1 MTPTTDLIAFARA
14 RLDDDEEV
22 ALRCDGDGC
31 GIWTAAGDSLDFCQ
45 VEMGGFHP
53 AIATHV
59 ARHDPARVLREI
71 QAHRTT
77 VDEYEIALWAQADAD
92 QAACWQAR
100 RDTLLESCLRIAT
113 VYADHPEY
121 RVEWSGGVASDL
133 P

>member
-1 MTPTTDLIAFARA
+1 MTLTTDLIAFARA

-45 VEMGGFHP
+45 VEMGDFHP

-92 QAACWQAR
+92 QAAYWQAR
-100 RDTLLESCLRIAT
+100 CDTLLESCLRIAT
-113 VYADHPEY
+113 VYADHPEC